1 MLAIVELGEL
11 AIIAAEPSADGEH
24 PLKCRKRAM
33 RLCCEAQLAQSMN
46 QAPVVQTHRSPVAP
60 TSAVRHGQQSLP
72 PRLLCCSASGDL
84 VGNYISTP
92 SWRRSMGKQ
101 TPCDV
106 RCWPAHA
113 AMRVW
118 GAVGRVEARC
128 WRCML
133 VRPMQYWI
141 RHAPFHLTSWSLPHC
156 SSTSHCPF

>member
-46 QAPVVQTHRSPVAP
+46 QAPVVRTHRSPVAP

-92 SWRRSMGKQ
+92 SWRNVHGETDTVDAGQLMLQCGSGVLLDALRLVVG
-101 TPCDV
+101 DV
-106 RCWPAHA
+106 CLSGLCNIGF
-113 AMRVW
+113 AMH
-118 GAVGRVEARC
+118 
-128 WRCML
+128 
-133 VRPMQYWI
+133 PSI
-141 RHAPFHLTSWSLPHC
+141 
-156 SSTSHCPF
+156 